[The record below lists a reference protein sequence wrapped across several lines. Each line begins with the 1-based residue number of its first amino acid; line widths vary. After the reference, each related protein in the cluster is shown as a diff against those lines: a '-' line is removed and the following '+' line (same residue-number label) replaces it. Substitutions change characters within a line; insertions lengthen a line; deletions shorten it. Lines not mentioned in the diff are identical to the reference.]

1 MFELVIFE
9 HCFYRLSLAIPVK
22 GSLVDEFVVVAS
34 SERRD
39 DCSVM
44 PDSVDVQVVKDWLR

>member
-9 HCFYRLSLAIPVK
+9 HCFYRLAFAIPVK

-44 PDSVDVQVVKDWLR
+44 PDSVDV